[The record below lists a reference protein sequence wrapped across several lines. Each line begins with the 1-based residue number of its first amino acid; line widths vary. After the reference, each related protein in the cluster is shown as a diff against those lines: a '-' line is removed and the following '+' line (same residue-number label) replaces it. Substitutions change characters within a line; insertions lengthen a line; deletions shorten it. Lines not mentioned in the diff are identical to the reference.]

1 MKCWQLAYVYRYM
14 FLRVRVYVNKY
25 FIFNTIIYVVYF
37 HISVTFH
44 TASSSTQKKCHL
56 VRWNGFKNVI
66 KCGNVVSYW
75 SKITGRGNVTVMS
88 FLINCA
94 AYMMRHLRIYFIST
108 GNFFWGTAFKQSEIL
123 FKSIKFVYWLQ
134 SDLFNFWI
142 CFIKSELFY
151 YYATSCVMT
160 NRNAFLI
167 EIFIL
172 FEIFVFFHNF
182 NRLRT
187 LPYLKCSMYYC
198 TSLWLLQVDFFK
210 FQLNLKK

>member
-44 TASSSTQKKCHL
+44 TASSSTQRKCHL
-56 VRWNGFKNVI
+56 VRWNGFKNVK

-123 FKSIKFVYWLQ
+123 FKTIKFVYWLQ

-167 EIFIL
+167 EIFFFFLKIC
-172 FEIFVFFHNF
+172 VFSQF
-182 NRLRT
+182 
-187 LPYLKCSMYYC
+187 
-198 TSLWLLQVDFFK
+198 
-210 FQLNLKK
+210 

>member
-1 MKCWQLAYVYRYM
+1 
-14 FLRVRVYVNKY
+14 
-25 FIFNTIIYVVYF
+25 
-37 HISVTFH
+37 
-44 TASSSTQKKCHL
+44 
-56 VRWNGFKNVI
+56 
-66 KCGNVVSYW
+66 
-75 SKITGRGNVTVMS
+75 MS

-123 FKSIKFVYWLQ
+123 FKTIKFVYWLQ

-167 EIFIL
+167 EIYLFFFKDLCFFTIL
-172 FEIFVFFHNF
+172 TGWKLCLIWNAQCITVPPYDYYRLIF
-182 NRLRT
+182 L
-187 LPYLKCSMYYC
+187 
-198 TSLWLLQVDFFK
+198 K
-210 FQLNLKK
+210 FQLNVKKKIKTSKVSCTLYIVDCMQFVVSMFVLLMHLFKKCGGHD

>member
-1 MKCWQLAYVYRYM
+1 MLAACVYIYRYM

-56 VRWNGFKNVI
+56 VRWNGFKNVK
-66 KCGNVVSYW
+66 KCGNLVSYW
-75 SKITGRGNVTVMS
+75 SKITGRGNVTVS
-88 FLINCA
+88 PSSLTVCSIYDATF
-94 AYMMRHLRIYFIST
+94 AYSIST

-123 FKSIKFVYWLQ
+123 FKTIKFVYWLHY
-134 SDLFNFWI
+134 DLFNFWI

-167 EIFIL
+167 EIYL
-172 FEIFVFFHNF
+172 FF
-182 NRLRT
+182 
-187 LPYLKCSMYYC
+187 
-198 TSLWLLQVDFFK
+198 
-210 FQLNLKK
+210 